1 MRFAPTLD
9 EFSAMRPLAH
19 HTQSRKSMSDV
30 IERPLTFIRASSLSE
45 LFDCAHRWEGKQ
57 LLGMRGPRS
66 APAQLGT
73 AVHAGTA
80 LFDAGRL
87 PGGEVLT
94 VDQAASAV
102 VDAIY
107 RPEEDVDWGDTAP
120 SSAERIALAL
130 HTKYCLDIAPKQTYL
145 GVEVKCERLELPELG
160 IALTG
165 TNDRVRITPQG
176 YGITDIK
183 TGGRAVGANG
193 KVETQKHE
201 MQLGVYELLAEH
213 AMDIAIKAPAQIVGL
228 NSGKTPTT
236 QRVGLGEVK
245 NARKALVG
253 VDGLPGALEQASRI
267 LATGDFPA
275 NPSSFLCS
283 PKYCPRFA
291 TCRFHA

>member
-1 MRFAPTLD
+1 
-9 EFSAMRPLAH
+9 
-19 HTQSRKSMSDV
+19 MSSV

-80 LFDAGRL
+80 MFDAGRL

-102 VDAIY
+102 VDSIQ
-107 RPEEDVDWGDTAP
+107 RPEEEVDWGDTPKAQ
-120 SSAERIALAL
+120 AERIALAL
-130 HTKYCLDIAPKQTYL
+130 HTKYCHDVAPLQTYL
-145 GVEVKCERLELPELG
+145 GVEVKCERLDLPELG
-160 IALTG
+160 IALGG
-165 TNDRVRITPQG
+165 TNDRIRITPKG
-176 YGITDIK
+176 YGIADLK
-183 TGGRAVGANG
+183 TGGRAVGTDG
-193 KVETQKHE
+193 KAETQKHA

-213 AMDIAIKAPAQIVGL
+213 AMSIAITAPAQIIGL
-228 NSGKTPTT
+228 NTGKTPTT
-236 QRVGLGEVK
+236 QRVGFGEVK
-245 NARKALVG
+245 NARAALVG
-253 VDGLPGALEQASRI
+253 SEGQPGLLEQAARTIAS
-267 LATGDFPA
+267 GDFPG

-283 PKYCPRFA
+283 PKFCPRFA